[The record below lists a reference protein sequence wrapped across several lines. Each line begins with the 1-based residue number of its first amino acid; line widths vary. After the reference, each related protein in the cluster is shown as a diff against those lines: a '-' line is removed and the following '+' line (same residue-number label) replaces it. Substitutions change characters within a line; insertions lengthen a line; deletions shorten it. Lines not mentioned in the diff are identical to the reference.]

1 VSAEKGSKQ
10 TTGGLADLSPA
21 ELAELTGRIG
31 DSPLVPVT
39 FTLGGAAR
47 RVHLKMEGN
56 NPAGSVKDRTA
67 RALIEDVERRGVLRG
82 DSIIVESS
90 SGNLGVALSFI
101 CRARGYR
108 FLAIVDPKTTR
119 ENVERMRALGAEVD
133 VVDTPDPSGGYLLT
147 RLERV
152 RSLCVSSA
160 RYVWTDQYSNPANVL
175 AHYGSTAPEIL
186 RQMNGRVGAVFVAV
200 STGGTLAGV
209 GKFFHEKSPATRVI
223 GVDAR
228 GSVVF
233 EDKAG
238 PRKLTGIGSARK
250 SSFLTQKLYDGY
262 VLVSDAEAFALC
274 RMLFAETGLQ
284 VGGSSGAVLAAC
296 GRWLD
301 EHRDATDVVCLC
313 ADRGENY
320 ASTIFDDAWLAAQ
333 GFDPKLPG
341 ATVVTSIRL
350 APPPADAVAAPV
362 EMAH

>member
-31 DSPLVPVT
+31 DSPLVPVI
-39 FTLGGAAR
+39 FTIGGAAR
-47 RVHLKMEGN
+47 KVHLKMEGN

-67 RALIEDVERRGVLRG
+67 RALIEDVERRGVLRA

-133 VVDTPDPSGGYLLT
+133 VVEQPDPSGGYLLT

-160 RYVWTDQYSNPANVL
+160 RYVWTDQYSNPANV
-175 AHYGSTAPEIL
+175 
-186 RQMNGRVGAVFVAV
+186 AV

-209 GKFFHEKSPATRVI
+209 GKLFHEKSPATRVI

-262 VLVSDAEAFALC
+262 VLVGDAEAFALC
-274 RMLFAETGLQ
+274 RMLFAETGIQ

-301 EHRDATDVVCLC
+301 EHRDASDIVCLC

-350 APPPADAVAAPV
+350 APPAADAVAAPV